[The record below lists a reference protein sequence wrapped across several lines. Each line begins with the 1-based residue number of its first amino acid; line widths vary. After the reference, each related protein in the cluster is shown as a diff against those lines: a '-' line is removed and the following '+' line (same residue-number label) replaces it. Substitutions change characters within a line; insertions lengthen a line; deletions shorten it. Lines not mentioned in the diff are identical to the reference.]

1 MEDQLDSLRNDFTR
15 GGLFLSQLDRNPFHQ
30 SKQWLKEAIESKLPE
45 PNAMAL
51 ATAGPSGVPH
61 SRIVLLK
68 DIRLDGLVFFTN
80 YESDKGEE
88 MALCPNVA
96 GLFFWP
102 LFERQLRFEGVAEK
116 LPPEESDVYFASRP
130 RPSQLGA
137 WASPQSRVVADY
149 DFLEKTYADVSQLF
163 EGQAVPR
170 PAHWGGYIIRPRKF
184 EFWQGRPGRLH
195 QRFRYVNAGDDWT
208 IETLAP

>member
-1 MEDQLDSLRNDFTR
+1 MDGLRRDFSR
-15 GGLFLSQLDRNPFHQ
+15 GVLALSNLARNPFQ
-30 SKQWLKEAIESKLPE
+30 QTRQWLQEAIESKHPE

-51 ATAGPSGVPH
+51 STVGPSGVPH
-61 SRIVLLK
+61 SRIVLLTE
-68 DIRLDGLVFFTN
+68 IQPNGLVFFTN

-88 MALCPNVA
+88 IALCPNEAV
-96 GLFFWP
+96 LFFWP
-102 LFERQLRFEGVAEK
+102 LLERQLRVEGVAEK

-149 DFLEKTYADVSQLF
+149 GFLEKTYAEVTQQFECRDVT
-163 EGQAVPR
+163 R
-170 PAHWGGYIIRPRKF
+170 PDHWGGYLIKPEKF

-195 QRFRYVNAGDDWT
+195 QRFRYVFVGDEWS